1 MTSPRAARGPMT
13 RSAAAGS
20 PGLKSPWAASFI
32 ARESRRAVISV
43 WIPAVRRGS
52 RRNFL
57 NPTRRCNL
65 EALPFMTPEY
75 QKMISGE
82 AYLSADPEL
91 VQMRLQARLIT
102 ERYNATSAS
111 DAELRSRILR
121 ELFGEVRAGAF
132 IEPNFRCDYGRN
144 IRIGKQFY
152 ANFDCV
158 ILDVAPVAIGND
170 CWIGGHATINP
181 GVTLGNGVVV
191 ASGAVVTKSFGDR
204 VVLAGVPARVVK
216 TI

>member
-1 MTSPRAARGPMT
+1 
-13 RSAAAGS
+13 
-20 PGLKSPWAASFI
+20 
-32 ARESRRAVISV
+32 
-43 WIPAVRRGS
+43 
-52 RRNFL
+52 
-57 NPTRRCNL
+57 
-65 EALPFMTPEY
+65 MTPEY

-102 ERYNATSAS
+102 ERYNATSAA
-111 DAELRSRILR
+111 DVELRSRILR
-121 ELFGEVRAGAF
+121 ELFGEVGEGAF

-144 IRIGKQFY
+144 IRIGKRFY

-158 ILDVAPVAIGND
+158 ILDVAPVTIGDNCFFGPQVGVYTASHPLDPAERASGKEFGYKIAIGND